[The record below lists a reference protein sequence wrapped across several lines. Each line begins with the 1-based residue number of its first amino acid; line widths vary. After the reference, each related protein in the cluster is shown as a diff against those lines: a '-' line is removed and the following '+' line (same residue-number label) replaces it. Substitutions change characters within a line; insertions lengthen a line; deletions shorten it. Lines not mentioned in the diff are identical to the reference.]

1 MSWLDTLEDI
11 RKKDFSTCTDA
22 ERDKAARDVV
32 NMSSYGCAVIAVSP
46 MPFSDALLM
55 LPLQSG
61 MVMTVGH
68 IYGRKVTRAAASEL
82 IVELGAGWLGLAI
95 ALARKYPKAH
105 VVAVERAWVPWCF
118 SRVRLLVSSVP
129 NLEVRRV
136 DVRDVDVSHA
146 SLVTTYLWTGG
157 MTLLEPKLRAALP
170 EGAQVISLTFGFTS
184 WPVDEERLVNDLYR
198 SPVRRYVQRRSGRDG
213 EGGVAVP

>member
-1 MSWLDTLEDI
+1 MIRRARAHDARVWLEVSLLLVLVVALTLVVVDTLRLGI
-11 RKKDFSTCTDA
+11 
-22 ERDKAARDVV
+22 
-32 NMSSYGCAVIAVSP
+32 SP
-46 MPFSDALLM
+46 MPS
-55 LPLQSG
+55 S
-61 MVMTVGH
+61 
-68 IYGRKVTRAAASEL
+68 AAAREVMLQMAPAECTGL

-157 MTLLEPKLRAALP
+157 MTQLEPKLRAALP
-170 EGAQVISLTFGFTS
+170 EGAQVISLTFGFAS

-198 SPVRRYVQRRSGRDG
+198 SPVRRYVQRHSGRDG